1 MGYIIIG
8 RNPNSKRLI
17 VVEKEDAARPDVQ
30 EIAEYDTEGEAEKVA
45 QRMPI
50 FKVWPYQVVEVEL

>member
-17 VVEKEDAARPDVQ
+17 VVEKEDAERPDMQ
-30 EIAEYDTEGEAEKVA
+30 EIAEYDTENEAEKTA
-45 QRMPI
+45 LRMPI
-50 FKVWPYQVVEVEL
+50 FKVWPYQVVEVKL